1 MKNTYQTFIN
11 ELLAHGD
18 KFRAYKAAYPSAS
31 GEALKV
37 ATNRLL
43 RRPEVQA
50 QLQEAS
56 TAARAKALASF
67 EESVSTDLAEQ
78 FTTIKEKRRI
88 LHLMITGQWKTKR
101 CVKLKDRIEEVEE
114 DISPHAMLRAIELDA
129 KLEEWQRRIAAEQE
143 EAQKQEERRQPQPS
157 QLLPDTD
164 PFPKY
169 GTADE
174 MCAWHKRKN
183 KGEGTCRVEDNNIFI
198 YETNNGKN
206 IACHQLQPQP
216 PKLQEANPTEP
227 SSPSQTGTTE
237 VATNDD
243 AQHDWQ
249 LYQQHGGVR
258 SNLNTNIEQIRQNFI
273 NLSPRSR
280 KALIRPLIASTPDTQ
295 RSKPA

>member
-18 KFRAYKAAYPSAS
+18 KFRAYKAAYPTAS

-37 ATNRLL
+37 AANRLI

-50 QLQEAS
+50 QLQAAS
-56 TAARAKALASF
+56 AAARAKALVSF
-67 EESVSTDLAEQ
+67 EESVSDDLAEQ

-101 CVKLKDRIEEVEE
+101 HIKLKDRIEEVEE

-143 EAQKQEERRQPQPS
+143 EALKQEEHSQPQPT
-157 QLLPDTD
+157 QLLPDAD
-164 PFPKY
+164 PFPKH
-169 GTADE
+169 GTAEE

-183 KGEGTCRVEDNNIFI
+183 NGEGTCRVTDNNIFV
-198 YETNNGKN
+198 YESNNGKN
-206 IACHQLQPQP
+206 IARHQLHPEP
-216 PKLQEANPTEP
+216 PKLQEETLPDKSIKLP
-227 SSPSQTGTTE
+227 VDGTSTS
-237 VATNDD
+237 VADD

-249 LYQQHGGVR
+249 LYHKHDGVR
-258 SNLNTNIEQIRQNFI
+258 SNLNTNIDQIRQNFI

-280 KALIRPLIASTPDTQ
+280 KALIRPLIAAAP
-295 RSKPA
+295 